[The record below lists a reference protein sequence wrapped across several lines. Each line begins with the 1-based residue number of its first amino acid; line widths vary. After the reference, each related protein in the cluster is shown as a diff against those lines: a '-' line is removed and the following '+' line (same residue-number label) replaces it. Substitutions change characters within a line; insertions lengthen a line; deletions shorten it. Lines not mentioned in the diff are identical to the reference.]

1 MEFFLLELIS
11 SLLIKR
17 GTRHLTELYVQ
28 LLGKCCNASILG
40 KYFWTG
46 NAVILV
52 VLGKDNCC
60 VVEFVLV
67 CETSNFVMNLG
78 HFHSKEE
85 NNWTFLL
92 VILTVFF

>member
-17 GTRHLTELYVQ
+17 GTRHLTELYDQ
-28 LLGKCCNASILG
+28 LLGKCCNTCILG
-40 KYFWTG
+40 RYFWTG

-67 CETSNFVMNLG
+67 CETSNFDRI
-78 HFHSKEE
+78 
-85 NNWTFLL
+85 W
-92 VILTVFF
+92 VISTQKRRITGLSCL